1 MKIAYYTKLKLH
13 VTEKFKLLNEWI
25 SATLHVCLKIMC
37 QHTARNS
44 RHMIFS
50 TCSAFQSNS
59 NVKISNYFGSQF
71 TVKYIT
77 LAISPLK
84 RCILGLQ
91 WSHCDFGKHVHEHA
105 TMNRVCVHQ
114 SSVHALHAAWHSLDL
129 MRPWPEALAWYYLV
143 LICCAKQSAAESE
156 WNILIQSS
164 SHRRTVILSLSTS
177 PHEHSNYNLPF
188 SNLSW
193 GDPVQLTGC

>member
-1 MKIAYYTKLKLH
+1 MKTAYYTKLELH

-91 WSHCDFGKHVHEHA
+91 WSHCNSGKHVYEHA

-114 SSVHALHAAWHSLDL
+114 SSVHALHADTALTLCGLDL
-129 MRPWPEALAWYYLV
+129 KPWPD
-143 LICCAKQSAAESE
+143 
-156 WNILIQSS
+156 
-164 SHRRTVILSLSTS
+164 TT
-177 PHEHSNYNLPF
+177 
-188 SNLSW
+188 LSW
-193 GDPVQLTGC
+193 YVVQNNQLQKVNETFWYSLVHTVALLRSKEEDMMHRKTKKTDVAVD